1 MLAPSS
7 QIELRTSPAP
17 ALGSVTGGVRTLVRL
32 EAAAAF
38 ATALTIYAH
47 AGFSWPAFALFF
59 LAPDLVMLAYFI
71 GPCAGAIAYNFAH
84 TYAPALALALA
95 GVLGGVPS
103 GSPISASTGCSA
115 TASNTR
121 RDSATPILA
130 ASAGAEHVPALRQ
143 GETPCAFMPS

>member
-95 GVLGGVPS
+95 GVLGGVPAVAAAALIWIAHIGFDRMLGYGLKYTTGFGDTHL
-103 GSPISASTGCSA
+103 GSIG
-115 TASNTR
+115 R
-121 RDSATPILA
+121 R
-130 ASAGAEHVPALRQ
+130 
-143 GETPCAFMPS
+143 